1 HTSGSSYAV
10 LGAGQKMIATLLGHA
25 DMQSTER
32 YTHVQVDATRA
43 IVEAR
48 WTALSLAH
56 GAPR

>member
-1 HTSGSSYAV
+1 M
-10 LGAGQKMIATLLGHA
+10 LGAGQKMIATLLEHA

-48 WTALSLAH
+48 WTLLN
-56 GAPR
+56 G

>member
-1 HTSGSSYAV
+1 
-10 LGAGQKMIATLLGHA
+10 MIATLLGHA

-48 WTALSLAH
+48 WQQMVRTAESD
-56 GAPR
+56 